1 MVGTAQYWRPQ
12 SLAEAFSLLESP
24 TAAVIG
30 GGTSFNA
37 RAGGDAGEVVD
48 LQALGLD
55 MIARRADG
63 TLAIGATTRLQE
75 IVDSDEVPPVVRE
88 AARRQ
93 APSTLRAQAT
103 IGGCVAGGEFDSEL
117 LAALLAYDAHV
128 EISRRDGRSEIA
140 LEVLFARLPLEHGE
154 VITSVSLDTR
164 GTAHLAR
171 TARTSAD
178 RAIVAVVA
186 RNLDGERRL
195 ALAGVAATP
204 VVVEPQ
210 SIERLT
216 PPGDFRG
223 SSAYRLHLAAVLS
236 ARALAAVAR

>member
-117 LAALLAYDAHV
+117 LAALLAYGAHV

-178 RAIVAVVA
+178 RAIVAAVA

-204 VVVEPQ
+204 IVVEPQ

-223 SSAYRLHLAAVLS
+223 SSGYRLHLAAVLS
-236 ARALAAVAR
+236 ARALAAVVR

>member
-24 TAAVIG
+24 AAAVIG
-30 GGTSFNA
+30 GGTRVGA
-37 RAGGDAGEVVD
+37 RDPGDEREVID

-63 TLAIGATTRLQE
+63 TLVIGAVTRLQE
-75 IVDSDEVPPVVRE
+75 IVECDEVPPVVRE
-88 AARRQ
+88 AARRE

-103 IGGCVAGGEFDSEL
+103 IGGCVARGEFDSEL

-128 EISRRDGRSEIA
+128 EIARREGRSEIA
-140 LEVLFARLPLEHGE
+140 LEVLFTRLPLEHGE

-164 GTAHLAR
+164 GTAGLAR
-171 TARTSAD
+171 TARTPAD
-178 RAIVAVVA
+178 RAIVAAVA

-204 VVVEPQ
+204 VVCEPQ
-210 SIERLT
+210 ATDRLT

-223 SSAYRLHLAAVLS
+223 SSGYRSHLAAVLS
-236 ARALAAVAR
+236 ARALAAVER

>member
-117 LAALLAYDAHV
+117 LAALLAYGAHV
-128 EISRRDGRSEIA
+128 EVSRRDGKSEIA

-178 RAIVAVVA
+178 RAIVAAVA

>member
-103 IGGCVAGGEFDSEL
+103 IGGCVAGAEFDSEL
-117 LAALLAYDAHV
+117 LAALLAYGAHV
-128 EISRRDGRSEIA
+128 EVSRRDGKSEIA

-223 SSAYRLHLAAVLS
+223 SSGYRLHLAAVLS